1 MKKKFAFYSK
11 IVMFSAIIIS
21 AIVVLSGCRGL
32 FDNKKSDGLSRRGLQ
47 YYFDNQIYNT
57 VTIDMLDSFEFNAP
71 SMEGIIK
78 DNLRIYSGDNNAL
91 VLWFDKAKNDMS
103 LGKIINKYSET
114 MVENIEEVADIDN
127 VGVELDL
134 KLLANDTVN
143 NINRNKYKGTINAIG
158 RDGIDVELNTVIYT
172 LKVGKRP
179 GYIMGIVTNRA
190 QEKDEFVEIETN
202 AQILAN
208 TIKQK

>member
-1 MKKKFAFYSK
+1 
-11 IVMFSAIIIS
+11 
-21 AIVVLSGCRGL
+21 
-32 FDNKKSDGLSRRGLQ
+32 
-47 YYFDNQIYNT
+47 
-57 VTIDMLDSFEFNAP
+57 
-71 SMEGIIK
+71 MEGIIK

-103 LGKIINKYSET
+103 LGKIINKYSEI